1 MQQVELKE
9 IKQQLSVKRDELEA
23 RISKIEESKKRKEPL
38 SADSGEQSLELE
50 NNEVVDA
57 LDQQE
62 RNDLVLIKNA
72 LSKIEAGGYGTC
84 VSCGEEIGLSRLK
97 ALPFTPVCLSC
108 AQEA

>member
-9 IKQQLSVKRDELEA
+9 IKEQLSLKRDELET

-72 LSKIEAGGYGTC
+72 LSKIEAGGYGNC
-84 VSCGEEIGLSRLK
+84 VSCGEEIGPSRLK

-108 AQEA
+108 AEEA